1 MIGTVIDVEYDIYY
15 VLNRQLILLV
25 CFLFA
30 IGMPK
35 SRRTYT
41 RPTRKS
47 PETRTIWGCLGF
59 PVVLMV
65 CLIVLCIAPFFE
77 LPYTFRTDSTTDE
90 PTQPDW
96 AKVPLVLVCILGVL
110 VVGWVGWVLWQH
122 VRYCLYS
129 YVNDPSGYGASSFM
143 LMPALVIMFWVML
156 PLYIV
161 FRVNVVSRIPT
172 SPSEP
177 FLE

>member
-1 MIGTVIDVEYDIYY
+1 LFD
-15 VLNRQLILLV
+15 
-25 CFLFA
+25 FLFA
-30 IGMPK
+30 TGMPK

-41 RPTRKS
+41 TPTRKIS

-90 PTQPDW
+90 PTQTDW

-110 VVGWVGWVLWQH
+110 VVGWVGLVLWQH

-161 FRVNVVSRIPT
+161 FRVNVVSRIPKN
-172 SPSEP
+172 SVESS
-177 FLE
+177 LE

>member
-1 MIGTVIDVEYDIYY
+1 
-15 VLNRQLILLV
+15 
-25 CFLFA
+25 
-30 IGMPK
+30 
-35 SRRTYT
+35 
-41 RPTRKS
+41 
-47 PETRTIWGCLGF
+47 
-59 PVVLMV
+59 MV

-77 LPYTFRTDSTTDE
+77 LPYTFRTDE

-110 VVGWVGWVLWQH
+110 VVGWVGLVLWQH

-129 YVNDPSGYGASSFM
+129 YVNDPSGYGGSSFM

-161 FRVNVVSRIPT
+161 FRVNVVSRIPKN
-172 SPSEP
+172 SVESS
-177 FLE
+177 LE